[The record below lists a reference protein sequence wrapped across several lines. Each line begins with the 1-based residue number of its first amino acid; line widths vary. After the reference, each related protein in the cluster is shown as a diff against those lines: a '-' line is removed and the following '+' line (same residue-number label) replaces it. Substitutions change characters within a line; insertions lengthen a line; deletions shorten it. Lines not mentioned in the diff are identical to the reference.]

1 MEKHFS
7 PEEMQQYFEKNGW
20 SEKPCVHRNM
30 RIFQRGDDYIAIPAS
45 FAIKGYDNAI
55 LDVVN
60 YVAAIENKTA
70 VEIVADIENVISK
83 NPQKN
88 AVISKEI
95 HMLHHA
101 SRVFAAISNDIFVK
115 IQHTFAACAINF
127 RMLTSVCFDI
137 SFYTFGRVTSLFVDK
152 EKTFENAIATMQ
164 AKGYEI
170 QDNNQAGMDL
180 LDTDKNRELLEH
192 DLAAMGIRVVE
203 IVSRHRHIACSPRI
217 ITEVRCKVMTHGV
230 ITQQFEQ
237 SHTPGT
243 DDNHDVVPFLQI
255 QKTLSSLAI
264 ALQEHCE
271 RNNLCCT
278 DFSLTARGCEFVIKP
293 NSCINENT
301 TKTCYKLDTT
311 YDKENGQLQFSAS
324 PSSLELLT
332 VCIRGYI
339 PNAEIKE
346 YCVDGKGFLKSVQ
359 FCAEQNQNQCGY

>member
-30 RIFQRGDDYIAIPAS
+30 RIFQRGDDRTAIPAS
-45 FAIKGYDNAI
+45 FAVKGYDNAI

-70 VEIVADIENVISK
+70 VEIVADIENAVSK

-88 AVISKEI
+88 AAISKEM

-101 SRVFAAISNDIFVK
+101 SRVFTAISNDIFVK

-127 RMLTSVCFDI
+127 RMFTSVRFDI
-137 SFYTFGRVTSLFVDK
+137 SFYSFGRVTSLFTDK
-152 EKTFENAIATMQ
+152 EKMFENAIATMQ
-164 AKGYEI
+164 ATGYEI
-170 QDNNQAGMDL
+170 QDNNQVGMDL
-180 LDTDKNRELLEH
+180 LDTDKNRELLER
-192 DLAAMGIRVVE
+192 DLAEMGINVVE
-203 IVSRHRHIACSPRI
+203 IVSRHRHIARCPRI
-217 ITEVRCKVMTHGV
+217 ITEVRCRVVPHGV

-237 SHTPGT
+237 HHTLKAR
-243 DDNHDVVPFLQI
+243 DNHDINSFLQI
-255 QKTLSSLAI
+255 QKALSSFEI
-264 ALQEHCE
+264 ELQEHCE
-271 RNNLCCT
+271 KNNLCCT
-278 DFSLTARGCEFVIKP
+278 DFMLTARGCEFAIRP
-293 NSCINENT
+293 NPCINENT
-301 TKTCYKLDTT
+301 TETCYTLGAT

-359 FCAEQNQNQCGY
+359 FCAEQNQNQ

>member
-30 RIFQRGDDYIAIPAS
+30 RIFQRGDDRTVIPAS

-55 LDVVN
+55 LDAVN

-70 VEIVADIENVISK
+70 VEIVADIENAVSK

-88 AVISKEI
+88 AVSSKEM

-101 SRVFAAISNDIFVK
+101 SRVFAEISNDIFVK

-127 RMLTSVCFDI
+127 RMCTSVRFDI
-137 SFYTFGRVTSLFVDK
+137 SFYSFGRVTSLFIDK
-152 EKTFENAIATMQ
+152 EKMFENAIAAMQ
-164 AKGYEI
+164 ATGYEI
-170 QDNNQAGMDL
+170 QDNNQVGMDL
-180 LDTDKNRELLEH
+180 LDTDKNRELLER
-192 DLAAMGIRVVE
+192 DLAEMGINVVE
-203 IVSRHRHIACSPRI
+203 IVSRRRHIIARCPRI
-217 ITEVRCKVMTHGV
+217 ITEVRCRVVPHSV

-237 SHTPGT
+237 SHTPET

-311 YDKENGQLQFSAS
+311 YDKENGQLRISAS

-346 YCVDGKGFLKSVQ
+346 YCVNGKGFLKSVQ
-359 FCAEQNQNQCGY
+359 FCAE